1 MKGSNDNSE
10 LSGIMFLDK
19 YSFDVQVNDPGLKG
33 VIDLKPA
40 IVPKSA
46 GLFSQQ
52 YFGRTKV
59 NLVERLIT
67 HLMVPGHKGKKHLRT
82 SKVMSGRFYTEL
94 NIVDKAFDRIAKTGR
109 NPIEVLV
116 RAVENAAPREEI
128 MTLLIAGQRIPKQVD
143 TSPLRR
149 VDLVL
154 RWIAQSTFQLS
165 SSGKKADAALAEILI
180 SAANNVST
188 SPIIMRKLDLEKQAA
203 SNR

>member
-1 MKGSNDNSE
+1 MKNQNVDNAEFNMIS
-10 LSGIMFLDK
+10 FLDK
-19 YSFDVQVNDPGLKG
+19 YSFNVQVNDPGLKE
-33 VIDLKPA
+33 VINLKPA
-40 IVPKSA
+40 IVPKSS

-59 NLVERLIT
+59 NLIERLIT

-82 SKVMSGRFYTEL
+82 SKTMSGRFYTAL
-94 NIVDKAFDRIAKTGR
+94 NIVDKAFDRIAKSGK
-109 NPIEVLV
+109 NPIEVFV
-116 RAVENAAPREEI
+116 RAVENAAPKEEI

-149 VDLVL
+149 LDLVL
-154 RWIAQSTFQLS
+154 RWIAQSTFQLL
-165 SSGKKADAALAEILI
+165 ADILT

-188 SPIIMRKLDLEKQAA
+188 SPVIMRKLDLEKQAA